1 MKRVLFLLLLST
13 LTFSKTSTVE
23 QWDTSKTYKGQDI
36 VYYEG
41 NYYIAQLHQK
51 KKGKGKGTCKKTDT
65 PADCKKWV
73 KIKQFHTPVT
83 FDMKTLYKTGDAVQ
97 YKGKTFIAGY
107 NTDYVKPS
115 TAPNHEAW
123 VEPTGII
130 TTLPPMPDVE
140 ADTTIAGI
148 DSNGDGIRDDI
159 EILIVTSVPDNPIVR
174 AKLLTKAKGIC
185 MQMETFDSLVNPT
198 FEDLK
203 LSVTVLEI
211 GLQITPECNAPTY
224 LSDKAIE
231 DVLFNTPER
240 YISYE
245 KSCRLFHTQSFPS
258 GGFPPY
264 QVQAKSIYDQIL
276 KSEEERNQ

>member
-23 QWDTSKTYKGQDI
+23 QWDTSKTYKGLDI

-97 YKGKTFIAGY
+97 YKGKTFIAGH

-140 ADTTIAGI
+140 TDTTIAGI
-148 DSNGDGIRDDI
+148 DSNNNGIRDDI
-159 EILIVTSVPDNPIVR
+159 EIAIVLAMPDNPSAR
-174 AKLLTKAKGIC
+174 AALMTTAKGMTI
-185 MQMETFDSLVNPT
+185 QIETYVSIVNPT
-198 FEDLK
+198 IDDFK
-203 LSVTVLEI
+203 YSITVLALGIDKEI
-211 GLQITPECNAPTY
+211 E
-224 LSDKAIE
+224 LSINDSSISKKIY
-231 DVLFNTPER
+231 DIVTNTPER
-240 YISYE
+240 FLVSR
-245 KSCRLFHTQSFPS
+245 KSDKLFHGELIPND
-258 GGFPPY
+258 GFVEHRSDALNSY
-264 QVQAKSIYDQIL
+264 NTILIYEQ
-276 KSEEERNQ
+276 ER